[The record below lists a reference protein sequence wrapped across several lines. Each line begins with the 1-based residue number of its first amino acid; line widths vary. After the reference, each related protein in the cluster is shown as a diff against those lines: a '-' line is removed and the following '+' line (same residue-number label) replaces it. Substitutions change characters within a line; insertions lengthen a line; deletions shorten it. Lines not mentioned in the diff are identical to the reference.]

1 MKKNI
6 PFYRYEYLYKCYGKK
21 IIKIIDK
28 VASAGRYIM
37 QKELKNF
44 EKNFAKFTNSKYCIG
59 VSNATDGL
67 QMLLMAGGIKKG
79 DEILVSMHTM
89 IATASAIHFT
99 GAKPI
104 LLDIKESDYLIDEKK
119 IEKKISSKTRA
130 IIVTQLNGRV
140 ADMEKILRIS
150 KKYNLKIFE
159 DSAQALGAYYK
170 KKHAGTFGYGGC
182 FSFYPAKIL
191 GCLGDGG
198 AVITNNKLIYEK
210 ILALRDHGRLHNDIK
225 IWGFNARLDNIE
237 AATLDYLLKKVPNFI
252 RKRRKLANT
261 YYSNLKSV
269 IELKL
274 PPEPNK
280 NKINYDSFQN
290 YEVCAKD
297 SYKLS
302 QFLKKNNVGT
312 LKQWGGKS
320 LNNFNKLKMGNVDK
334 KSNET
339 FKNLLMLPMNISVS
353 QNEVIYISNLIKKF
367 YGYRAKN
374 I

>member
-37 QKELKNF
+37 QKELQNF

-79 DEILVSMHTM
+79 DEVLVSMHTM

-140 ADMEKILRIS
+140 ADMKKILRIS

-198 AVITNNKLIYEK
+198 AVITNNKSIYEK

-252 RKRRKLANT
+252 RKRRKLANI
-261 YYSNLKSV
+261 YHSNLKSV

-353 QNEVIYISNLIKKF
+353 QNEAIYISNLIKKF
-367 YGYRAKN
+367 YGYRTKN

>member
-252 RKRRKLANT
+252 RKVSALLN
-261 YYSNLKSV
+261 
-269 IELKL
+269 
-274 PPEPNK
+274 
-280 NKINYDSFQN
+280 
-290 YEVCAKD
+290 
-297 SYKLS
+297 
-302 QFLKKNNVGT
+302 QF
-312 LKQWGGKS
+312 
-320 LNNFNKLKMGNVDK
+320 F
-334 KSNET
+334 
-339 FKNLLMLPMNISVS
+339 I
-353 QNEVIYISNLIKKF
+353 I
-367 YGYRAKN
+367 
-374 I
+374 